1 MTSVLYPGSFDP
13 VHNGHLALIEQAAT
27 IFDRV
32 VVAVGWNPQKP
43 SGLFDADERLAM
55 LGETTSHLP
64 EVELARFSGLVVNA
78 AHDNAVDAIIKGLRG
93 VIDFDGEVEQARMNE
108 ATSGVPTLFLPA
120 EPAQGFVAA
129 KYVREISRLGG
140 DVSSI
145 VPPAVLARLQERFS

>member
-13 VHNGHLALIEQAAT
+13 VHNGHLALIEEAAT
-27 IFDRV
+27 VFDRV

-55 LGETTSHLP
+55 LAATTSHLP
-64 EVELARFSGLVVNA
+64 EVELAQFSGLVVDA
-78 AHDNAVDAIIKGLRG
+78 ASVHGVDAIIKGLRG
-93 VIDFDGEVEQARMNE
+93 VIDFDSEVEQARMNQ
-108 ATSGVPTLFLPA
+108 ATGGVPTLFLPA

-129 KYVREISRLGG
+129 KYVREIARLGG

-145 VPPAVLARLQERFS
+145 VPAAVLAHLQEKFS